1 MSVSPDVQ
9 ANNKRILKNSLVL
22 YVRMALTMAIGF
34 FTTRELLL
42 ALGVV
47 DFGLVNVIG
56 SVVSMFSFLSGTMQ
70 ATVSRFLAT
79 DLGRKNIDSLKN
91 TFSLTLLIYAGIILL
106 VFILAETIGLWV
118 LKNNL
123 VIALYRKSEAHIFF
137 QFTVI
142 AFIFNIASV
151 PYSALVISH
160 ENMKAFAWITTGES
174 IARLCIVYLLFMGD
188 VNRLSFYGVL
198 LAVLSVSLFFGYF
211 IYCFKKYPES
221 RYAFYWEKKLCIAML
236 SFAGWNLWGAISG
249 LFSNVFV
256 NILLNNYFG
265 SVINAARG
273 IAMQGAAGVS
283 GFVTNFL
290 TATRPQIFKYYA
302 EGNHASA
309 VDLTMKSS
317 RAGYFLLF
325 FFSLPVFLEMT
336 FILGLWLPTIPKY
349 ADVFMRLIFLQR
361 LIEIMSYP
369 LVTLS
374 QAAGRVAIYQTV
386 VGILQWL
393 TFPLSWLA
401 LKLGGSPD
409 SVFWIAIGL
418 AAIASYAQFCLV
430 SRIVDNFSLSLFVHQ
445 TVVPVVI
452 STIVSIPIPLAIHMN
467 MDEGWLRFLIVFP
480 ISVIST
486 SLGVF
491 FFGLMKSEQT
501 KTISIIRKKLG
512 FVINL
517 N

>member
-1 MSVSPDVQ
+1 MSSSAVIQ
-9 ANNKRILKNSLVL
+9 ANNKRILKNSFVL

-34 FTTRELLL
+34 FTTRELLF

-56 SVVSMFSFLSGTMQ
+56 SVVSMFSFLSGTLQ
-70 ATVSRFLAT
+70 ATVSRFIAS
-79 DLGRKNIDSLKN
+79 DLGRKNLDSLKN
-91 TFSLTLLIYAGIILL
+91 TFSLTLLIYAATILL
-106 VFILAETIGLWV
+106 VFVLAETLGLWV

-123 VIALYRKSEAHIFF
+123 VIALDRKFEAYIFF
-137 QFTVI
+137 QFTVV

-160 ENMKAFAWITTGES
+160 ENMKAFSWITTGES
-174 IARLCIVYLLFMGD
+174 IARLCIVYLLLIGD
-188 VNRLSFYGVL
+188 IHRLSFYGVL
-198 LAVLSVSLFFGYF
+198 LALLSVILFFVYF
-211 IYCFKKYPES
+211 FYCFKKYPES
-221 RYAFYWEKKLCIAML
+221 RFVFYWKKKLCMEML

-249 LFSNVFV
+249 LFSNVLV

-265 SVINAARG
+265 AIVNAARG

-302 EGNHASA
+302 EGDQVSA
-309 VDLTMKSS
+309 IDLTMKSS

-349 ADVFMRLIFLQR
+349 ADVFMRLILLQR
-361 LIEIMSYP
+361 LIEIMTYP

-374 QAAGRVAIYQTV
+374 HAAGRVAIYQTV

-393 TFPLSWLA
+393 TFPLSWVVLR
-401 LKLGGSPD
+401 LGGSPE
-409 SVFWIAIGL
+409 SVFWVAIGL
-418 AAIASYAQFCLV
+418 SLIATCIQFYLI
-430 SRIVDNFSLSLFVHQ
+430 SRIVDQFSVKSFLSQ
-445 TVVPVVI
+445 TVMPVII
-452 STIVSIPIPLAIHMN
+452 STTSSLIIPLMVHMN
-467 MDEGWLRFLIVFP
+467 MNAGWDRLLIVF
-480 ISVIST
+480 IVSVTST
-486 SLGVF
+486 SFSIF
-491 FFGLMKSEQT
+491 FFGLKRVEQD
-501 KTISIIRKKLG
+501 SIILFVKKK
-512 FVINL
+512 FIF
-517 N
+517 

>member
-1 MSVSPDVQ
+1 MSSSAVIQ
-9 ANNKRILKNSLVL
+9 ANNKRILKNSFVL

-34 FTTRELLL
+34 FTTRELLF

-47 DFGLVNVIG
+47 DFGLINVIG

-70 ATVSRFLAT
+70 ATVSRFIAS
-79 DLGRKNIDSLKN
+79 DLGRKNLNSLKN
-91 TFSLTLLIYAGIILL
+91 TFSLTLLIYAATILL
-106 VFILAETIGLWV
+106 VFVLAETVGLWV

-123 VIALYRKSEAHIFF
+123 VIALDRKFEAYIFF
-137 QFTVI
+137 QFTVV

-160 ENMKAFAWITTGES
+160 ENMKAFSWITTGES
-174 IARLCIVYLLFMGD
+174 IARLCIVYLLFIGD
-188 VNRLSFYGVL
+188 IHRLSFYGVL
-198 LAVLSVSLFFGYF
+198 LALLSVILFFVYF
-211 IYCFKKYPES
+211 VYCFKRYPES
-221 RYAFYWEKKLCIAML
+221 RFVFYWKKKLCLEML

-249 LFSNVFV
+249 LFSNVLV

-265 SVINAARG
+265 AIVNAARG

-302 EGNHASA
+302 EGDHASA
-309 VDLTMKSS
+309 IDLTMKSS

-349 ADVFMRLIFLQR
+349 ADVFMRLILLQR
-361 LIEIMSYP
+361 LIEIMTYP

-374 QAAGRVAIYQTV
+374 HAVGRVAIYQTV

-393 TFPLSWLA
+393 TFPLSWAVLR
-401 LKLGGSPD
+401 LGGSPE
-409 SVFWIAIGL
+409 SVFWVAISL
-418 AAIASYAQFCLV
+418 SLISTCIQFYLIN
-430 SRIVDNFSLSLFVHQ
+430 RIVDQFSVKSFFSQ
-445 TVVPVVI
+445 TVMPVI
-452 STIVSIPIPLAIHMN
+452 IATTASLIIPLIIHTN
-467 MDEGWLRFLIVFP
+467 MSAGWARFLIVF
-480 ISVIST
+480 IVSLTST
-486 SLGVF
+486 SLSIF
-491 FFGLMKSEQT
+491 FFGLKRVEQDGA
-501 KTISIIRKKLG
+501 IIFVKKK
-512 FVINL
+512 FIF
-517 N
+517 